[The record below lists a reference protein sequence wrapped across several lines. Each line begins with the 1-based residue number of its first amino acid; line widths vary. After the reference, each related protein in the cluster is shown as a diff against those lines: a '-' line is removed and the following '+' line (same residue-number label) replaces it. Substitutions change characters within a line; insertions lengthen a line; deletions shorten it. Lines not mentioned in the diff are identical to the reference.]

1 MERRRVRRAPLSLL
15 LLAVLVHASLAEN
28 FADMSISARMAHLI
42 SAGIESPKLKLN
54 TTLPVEVQYVLYE
67 KALTW
72 RDLGGTLQRLVL
84 WDKGYVVTSSNTTR
98 ELRVRCGM
106 NLDDVVVSRDEFQ
119 DLHDCPSTSC
129 TDPVSSESVLH
140 GTICADSQIK
150 QMAKCAVL
158 VSTNEERAT
167 SVDVE
172 TSLLWAEEG
181 NNTDVPMPTV
191 RRHSFESFAITLQ
204 TPTSG
209 GDCPGQP
216 ALVIPCTV
224 VDSSANS
231 SEWCRP
237 RKSGVVEGLL
247 QDLVDIH
254 QGHDASDTGTSG
266 MLIAIWVVASAL
278 VLVLCVIGFM
288 CFRRFFRRRSHQ
300 TPEMDLMEKATL
312 EHCALTPEGIFFVD
326 TSDSNGATG
335 SMSSELS
342 DLEAELEADVRR
354 GYSSTSAPSEVD
366 YSDALGASEVLLLF
380 QNDPVVLALRVP
392 IIDVNGDKMISHGRG
407 KSSTEVLVGTL
418 GSREVVLKRLRA
430 PRRNDTCAVERLA
443 REIRLAAT
451 LEHRNIVSLVGIAWN
466 SFQNLVAIWEYHRS
480 RDLRRA
486 LRSGRKAQ
494 HWTWTQQKLQ
504 IAMGVLRGLSFLH
517 THSPPIIHGAIEPRH
532 ILLDSATGEPALC
545 GLGACAVR
553 ASSVMIEDKPSQTEE
568 NCIWSSPEVLSER
581 KFSEKSDIYS
591 FGVVLVALDTGKLL
605 IDISRNHLLDLLT
618 PVCPEF
624 IHKIASDCLQDDP
637 DARPTSRELLHRL
650 ETISGVSSPW
660 PSCEYPTHAKPR
672 LGSDDQIVRSLFS
685 L

>member
-407 KSSTEVLVGTL
+407 KSPTEVLVGTL

-451 LEHRNIVSLVGIAWN
+451 LEHRNI
-466 SFQNLVAIWEYHRS
+466 NLVAIWEYHRS

-504 IAMGVLRGLSFLH
+504 IAM
-517 THSPPIIHGAIEPRH
+517 
-532 ILLDSATGEPALC
+532 ALC

-650 ETISGVSSPW
+650 ETISG
-660 PSCEYPTHAKPR
+660 
-672 LGSDDQIVRSLFS
+672 
-685 L
+685 